1 MTVMQE
7 RAARWGGV
15 VRVRDL
21 PSGGAKMQLTL
32 PLLSSLPAISQA
44 NRTVRP

>member
-7 RAARWGGV
+7 RADRWGGT

-21 PSGGAKMQLTL
+21 PSGGARVQLTL
-32 PLLSSLPAISQA
+32 PLLTSLPTTPPKD
-44 NRTVRP
+44 RTTTP

>member
-21 PSGGAKMQLTL
+21 PAGGARMQLTL
-32 PLLSSLPAISQA
+32 PLLTSLPTTASGH
-44 NRTVRP
+44 RTARP